1 MTTAG
6 GDGLSFMIG
15 QPNIFELIEA
25 LKDGTDLLAK
35 KNQDEAQTSESLA
48 TEETEEDQEEEAPQ
62 PSKPFTDFDLTS
74 LEDLPAELAP
84 IHTLIELVQ
93 HLEKIKETW
102 RPQSEAVAEFLKIVR
117 QIKSTDKIFTCSHT
131 LQLLLDKYK
140 VAFE

>member
-1 MTTAG
+1 M
-6 GDGLSFMIG
+6 
-15 QPNIFELIEA
+15 IEA

-84 IHTLIELVQ
+84 IHTLIELV
-93 HLEKIKETW
+93 
-102 RPQSEAVAEFLKIVR
+102 
-117 QIKSTDKIFTCSHT
+117 
-131 LQLLLDKYK
+131 
-140 VAFE
+140 